1 VISREVF
8 LDHLIDT
15 KAISYSDDE
24 SVVFAEKAF
33 FAFRVAEWTFSKVA
47 AGELEVDSLDQYWGL
62 LSEYLSGEIDLKLEN
77 DVLYSECTHEE
88 EYEDEEGC

>member
-1 VISREVF
+1 MISREVF
-8 LDHLIDT
+8 LDHLINT
-15 KAISYSDDE
+15 SAISYSEDD
-24 SVVFAEKAF
+24 SVVFADKAF

-77 DVLYSECTHEE
+77 DVLYYNNVEE
-88 EYEDEEGC
+88 ELNEEGC